1 MKSEK
6 SNTGYARGKAFVF
19 NSLANAVNDNS
30 FNFFNY

>member
-19 NSLANAVNDNS
+19 NSLANAVSDNS

>member
-19 NSLANAVNDNS
+19 NYLANAVSD
-30 FNFFNY
+30 NFFNY